1 MFNNKPAYPNIIS
14 TFTTLQSKGLDDI
27 LLAAILILNNQLT
40 IIYINQFLLP
50 RWLCFGESKIGSGF
64 PKGTYESSGVVFGSF
79 WSISIQGWDRTV
91 GVAYSHALPLVIH
104 RLLEVEKVNKLGSE
118 WDK

>member
-27 LLAAILILNNQLT
+27 LLAAILSLNHQLT

-50 RWLCFGESKIGSGF
+50 R
-64 PKGTYESSGVVFGSF
+64 
-79 WSISIQGWDRTV
+79 
-91 GVAYSHALPLVIH
+91 
-104 RLLEVEKVNKLGSE
+104 
-118 WDK
+118 